1 MTTPAR
7 NGPPD
12 ATRPE
17 AQAPNG
23 ERAEGLDTLIEEALA
38 LHANLRDALARTTRL
53 VQALKQQ
60 RKNHRLLR
68 AALVSLRQ
76 LQQAVP

>member
-1 MTTPAR
+1 MATSTR
-7 NGPPD
+7 NGQRIEQP
-12 ATRPE
+12 
-17 AQAPNG
+17 QSG
-23 ERAEGLDTLIEEALA
+23 EHADGIDTLIEETLA

-60 RKNHRLLR
+60 RKHNRLMR